1 MEFLV
6 CVLFFFRNGARAPI
20 PPLMGE
26 EKKAAQEAIGGTMPH
41 DGYPVKG
48 VERFGF

>member
-6 CVLFFFRNGARAPI
+6 VLLLFFEMGRRAPI